1 MYKRQLLGCGAGT
14 RPALET
20 VKRRRPVL
28 VLNIVLSAIEI
39 AKLVCELS
47 EKYEVPKLI
56 KNIADK
62 RKEVVEK

>member
-1 MYKRQLLGCGAGT
+1 M
-14 RPALET
+14 
-20 VKRRRPVL
+20 L